1 MDLTNWRQKKL
12 TALMGEVTESGLVSF
27 AAIEASVEW
36 SLAGSILVA
45 QLRNAINHQEK
56 FWLIG
61 GENIA
66 TDMAPFNVA
75 GSPREAARYFSLRWQ
90 IGVDQLMGLD
100 RHFKAGE
107 LRTMAE
113 RLYTLVETEGI
124 W

>member
-1 MDLTNWRQKKL
+1 MSMDLTNWRQKKL

-66 TDMAPFNVA
+66 TDMAASSKTSAASDSSFKKR
-75 GSPREAARYFSLRWQ
+75 SPMNSFALS
-90 IGVDQLMGLD
+90 GLL
-100 RHFKAGE
+100 E
-107 LRTMAE
+107 YM
-113 RLYTLVETEGI
+113 
-124 W
+124 